1 MLVYR
6 ITQTKYANSLN
17 PPGIAA
23 RWNSAGVRVLYT
35 GGSLAL
41 SCLES
46 LVHKN
51 GASMST
57 GDFSV
62 SIISIDDSISIEE
75 ITIEELQ
82 HLNYDWTAIVNYS
95 ITQELG
101 EKWICGGK
109 SAVLKVPS
117 AIIDLEYN
125 YLLNPEHQA
134 FSKIEIVKISKFTF
148 DPRLKAN
155 P

>member
-6 ITQTKYANSLN
+6 ITQTKYASSLN

-46 LVHKN
+46 LAHKN
-51 GASMST
+51 GASISA

-62 SIISIDDSISIEE
+62 SIISIEESVPIIEISV
-75 ITIEELQ
+75 EELEQLQ
-82 HLNYDWTAIVNYS
+82 HDWTAVINYT

-101 EKWICGGK
+101 DKWIREGK

-125 YLLNPEHQA
+125 YLINPEHPA
-134 FSKIEIVKISKFTF
+134 FSKIKISRISKFTF
-148 DPRLKAN
+148 DPRLKAK

>member
-1 MLVYR
+1 
-6 ITQTKYANSLN
+6 
-17 PPGIAA
+17 
-23 RWNSAGVRVLYT
+23 
-35 GGSLAL
+35 
-41 SCLES
+41 
-46 LVHKN
+46 
-51 GASMST
+51 MST

>member
-1 MLVYR
+1 MFVYR
-6 ITQTKYANSLN
+6 ISQSKYANSFN

-23 RWNSAGVRVLYT
+23 RWNFPGRRIVYT

-41 SCLES
+41 SCLEM
-46 LVHKN
+46 LVHKS
-51 GASMST
+51 GAALAS

-62 SIISIDDSISIEE
+62 SIIKIDDSLLVNE
-75 ITIEELQ
+75 ITFEELQ
-82 HLNYDWTAIVNYS
+82 HLHNQWYQTVNYPV
-95 ITQELG
+95 TQEIGDKWLG
-101 EKWICGGK
+101 EGI
-109 SAVLKVPS
+109 SAILKVPS

-125 YLLNPEHQA
+125 YLINPDHPD
-134 FSKIEIVKISKFTF
+134 FSKVEIANISKFTF

>member
-1 MLVYR
+1 MQVYR

-23 RWNSAGVRVLYT
+23 RWNSAGVRMLYT

-46 LVHKN
+46 LAHKN
-51 GASMST
+51 GASIFA

-62 SIISIDDSISIEE
+62 SIISIEDSVSIMEISV
-75 ITIEELQ
+75 EELEKL
-82 HLNYDWTAIVNYS
+82 HHNWTAVINYP
-95 ITQELG
+95 IKQELG
-101 EKWICGGK
+101 DKWIRKGE

-125 YLLNPEHQA
+125 YLINPEHPA
-134 FSKIEIVKISKFTF
+134 FSKIRISRISKFTF